1 MRITGLRS
9 HHFKRPARWRPTVL
23 AMGGLALIL
32 TGCGTT
38 AAAHASAKKVPL
50 IVYAAEGYDANTV
63 AAFQARTGIP
73 TQLVDDSTGP
83 LLAKIQAE
91 ANNPQWGLLWVDG
104 DEAFAALDKQHYL
117 LRGFEPTVAWTAAA
131 LRVLPADHSYVPTGF
146 TAMPAVVYNSQ
157 VVSTPPTTWQQL
169 LEPQW
174 KNAVGMNNPAVSGPT
189 YPFVAGMMQYLGGVT
204 KGESYFEQ
212 LKANGLKIY
221 PTNKPTLAALIQGQI
236 KLALVQNSAG
246 IGAAFQDR
254 SLKLAYLDPVTLLPS
269 IIGIDGRASAQEQAE
284 AKQFVDFVFSSA
296 GQHQRLIGDPH
307 GDSLFWPVVKGYPQ
321 LAAVPPFSSIPY
333 QILNA
338 YTWGPREA
346 TIDEW
351 FSNNIVA

>member
-9 HHFKRPARWRPTVL
+9 HHFKRPARWRPTAL

-146 TAMPAVVYNSQ
+146 TAMPAVVYNRQ

>member
-1 MRITGLRS
+1 
-9 HHFKRPARWRPTVL
+9 
-23 AMGGLALIL
+23 MGGLALIL

-146 TAMPAVVYNSQ
+146 TAMPAVVYNRQ